1 MAEIIIDG
9 ERDVR
14 TIMCTKTSGPF
25 YKCSLFSEPDRSGI
39 GVLEEIMNYDKISDI
54 NITSKTANIKKAF
67 IYSDGADILLDKPVY
82 CRHGKYEETGE
93 YFITCEE

>member
-9 ERDVR
+9 EKDVR
-14 TIMCTKTSGPF
+14 TIMCTKTGPF
-25 YKCSLFSEPDRSGI
+25 YKCSLFSEPDRGGI

>member
-39 GVLEEIMNYDKISDI
+39 AVLEEIASYDKISDI
-54 NITSKTANIKKAF
+54 SINSKAANIKKVF
-67 IYSDGADILLDKPVY
+67 IHSEGADVLLDKPEY
-82 CRHGKYEETGE
+82 CTHGKYEETGE
-93 YFITCEE
+93 YFIRCDE